1 MALSVSFAIEQTPS
15 DLAADMRRRIL
26 SLELPPGSMLSRG
39 DLQSYYAVSSSPIRD
54 ALIRLQEEGLVEIRP
69 QARTRVS
76 RIDLAQAREA
86 HFLRST
92 LERAV
97 VRQLAQQPVS
107 GLADQLDHIIAL
119 QKDQVKAGDFR
130 AFAQLDLEFHRALFS
145 ASHHLGLFE
154 VIRRESIHID
164 RLRALHLPMGDKA
177 QQILSDHAAIAA
189 AIGSGIADEAEAAVA
204 RHLSQSIAIAQQI
217 SQIQPDYFKQ

>member
-26 SLELPPGSMLSRG
+26 SLELAPGSMLSRG
-39 DLQSYYAVSSSPIRD
+39 DLQAYYAVSSSPIRD

-204 RHLSQSIAIAQQI
+204 WHLSQSIAIAQQI